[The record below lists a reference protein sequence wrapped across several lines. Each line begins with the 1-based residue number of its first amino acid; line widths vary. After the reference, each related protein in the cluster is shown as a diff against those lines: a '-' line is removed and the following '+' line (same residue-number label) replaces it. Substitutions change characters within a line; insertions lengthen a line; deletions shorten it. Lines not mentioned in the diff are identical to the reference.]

1 MRPTCQLCLSL
12 ALSLAAG
19 CGEASAPPTVTPSA
33 PDRAVAAGAPPT
45 VAAPSTSPGRATGAA
60 DGRLSLDEARQ
71 YLVDLINRDR
81 ASGGLRP
88 VTLDPG
94 PATAAAQR
102 HAEDMA
108 AHGYLG
114 HWGTDGSVPESRYTA
129 AGGSGMDLENA
140 LCFTDMAARP
150 LDPAARIDPRELDKA
165 EAMFFHEVPPN
176 DGHRKNI
183 LRPWHVHAGIGIAQ
197 PAPTPGEIAGPCIS
211 EELVAD
217 YGSYA
222 PLPPRTKIG
231 ATIHV
236 EGEVRGAPT
245 FAGVGLARTDVPAP
259 LSVQEANSRRSYPVP
274 SPYAT
279 YWPHG
284 FRTPKEVAVKNGH
297 FTIDLPLSDQ
307 GLPGLYEVSI
317 WARFPETNDLQMIS
331 LRTID
336 VTR

>member
-1 MRPTCQLCLSL
+1 MRPTCQLCVPL
-12 ALSLAAG
+12 ALSFAVG
-19 CGEASAPPTVTPSA
+19 CGEASAPQTVTPSA

-45 VAAPSTSPGRATGAA
+45 VG

-102 HAEDMA
+102 HADDMA

-129 AGGSGMDLENA
+129 AGGTGMDLENA
-140 LCFTDMAARP
+140 LCFTDEVARP
-150 LDPAARIDPRELDKA
+150 LDKNARIDPRELDKA

-197 PAPTPGEIAGPCIS
+197 PAPTPGEIAGPCIA

-217 YGSYA
+217 YGSYG
-222 PLPPRTKIG
+222 PLPPQAKVG
-231 ATIHV
+231 ATVHV

-259 LSVQEANSRRSYPVP
+259 LSVPAANARRSYPVP

-284 FRTPKEVAVKNGH
+284 FRTPKEVVVKNGH

-317 WARFPETNDLQMIS
+317 WARFPETHDLQIIS
-331 LRTID
+331 LRTIE